1 MGVLEILNNK
11 QLAAREAE
19 AALDPVRMA
28 AEQQA
33 LQLVGSLGG
42 YIEQCWQAAYN
53 AKQAHE
59 TEMLKDMRQRDMIY
73 EPDLL
78 ASIRAQ
84 GGSEIYMSLT
94 NIKSRTA
101 KSWVR
106 DVMLPAGERPF
117 GAEPTPVPE
126 LSPDIVETIVAMT
139 MQEAQMAMDF
149 GVPVTEQMVFDR
161 ANQRAQDAK
170 DRLKREADRRNSR
183 MEDKIADLM
192 VQGAWYEAMEQVI
205 NDLIDLPAG
214 IMKCG
219 VIRKERTLK
228 WVQTPQG
235 NWVPQAGDE
244 LMPMFYAV
252 SPLDFYPAPD
262 SRCVQD
268 GYIFEKIPTR
278 RGALYSMIGVPGYSE
293 ANIRAALDDYE
304 KGFTLPLGSE
314 QMRRDAEGANQ
325 WQNTPDKAIDVLE
338 FHGSVKGAWLIEWG
352 MDAGRVPDPQKEY
365 EVTAWKVGRFI
376 VRCVLDED
384 PMGKR
389 PYEMAYYDKQN
400 GSFWGRGVTRIIR
413 DLQDMCNAAARAL
426 SNNMGLSSG
435 PLVEVEADRLAPGQS
450 VTNIFPWM
458 IYQTQ
463 AAKGTTPAPAV
474 RFHNVP
480 SNAEALVNVLKYF
493 SSLADAYSGIPSY
506 EQGVNPTTGAAGT
519 ASGLSMLMNAASRQI
534 KAVIA
539 SLDNITK
546 GCVSRLYTH
555 LMLHDPDESI
565 KGDIKFVPRGTTAL
579 LVREQMQMRR
589 AEFMVATQNP
599 IDLQILGIEGRAEM
613 LRAAA
618 KGLDMPGLVPG
629 KEAILQKMQQ
639 AAMQAIPQQPQAPAG
654 GGRPANLDAAGNP
667 SGGRSA
673 NQFGV
678 AA

>member
-1 MGVLEILNNK
+1 MGMLEILSNK
-11 QLAAREAE
+11 QLAERES
-19 AALDPVRMA
+19 AAAFDPVRA
-28 AEQQA
+28 AMEQQSM
-33 LQLVGSLGG
+33 QLIGSLGG

-59 TEMLKDMRQRDMIY
+59 REMLMDVRQRDMIY
-73 EPDLL
+73 EPELL
-78 ASIRAQ
+78 ASIKQQ

-126 LSPDIVETIVAMT
+126 LSPDVVETIVAMT
-139 MQEAQMAMDF
+139 LQEAQMAMDF
-149 GVPVTEQMVFDR
+149 GVPVTEQMVYER
-161 ANQRAQDAK
+161 AQQRAQDAK
-170 DRLKREADRRNSR
+170 DRIKIEADRRNAR

-192 VQGAWYEAMEQVI
+192 VQGAWYEAMESVI

-219 VIRKERTLK
+219 VIRKERTLQ
-228 WVQTPQG
+228 WMQTPQG
-235 NWVPQAGDE
+235 NWVPQATDE
-244 LMPMFYAV
+244 LTPMFYAV
-252 SPLDFYPAPD
+252 SPFDFFPAPD
-262 SRCVQD
+262 SRDVND
-268 GYIFEKIPTR
+268 GYLFEKIPTR
-278 RGALYSMIGVPGYSE
+278 RGSLYSMIGVPGYSE
-293 ANIRAALDDYE
+293 ENIRAALEDYE
-304 KGFTLPLGSE
+304 KGFTLPLGGE

-338 FHGSVKGAWLIEWG
+338 FHGSVKGAWLVEWG
-352 MDAGRVPDPQKEY
+352 MDAARVPDPQKEY

-384 PMGKR
+384 PLGKR
-389 PYEMAYYDKQN
+389 PYEMAYYDRQN
-400 GSFWGRGVTRIIR
+400 GSFWGRGIPRIIR
-413 DLQDMCNAAARAL
+413 DLQGMCNAAARAL

-463 AAKGTTPAPAV
+463 AAKGSTPAPAI
-474 RFHNVP
+474 RFHTVP
-480 SNAEALVNVLKYF
+480 SVANELVNVYKYF
-493 SSLADAYSGIPSY
+493 STLADQYSGIPSY
-506 EQGVNPTTGAAGT
+506 EHGVNPTSGAAGT
-519 ASGLSMLMNAASRQI
+519 ASGLSMLMNAASRQV
-534 KAVIA
+534 KAVVA

-546 GCVSRLYTH
+546 GCVRRLYTH
-555 LMLHDPDESI
+555 LMLHDPDQSI
-565 KGDIKFVPRGTTAL
+565 KGDIKFVARGTTAL
-579 LVREQMQMRR
+579 LVREQMQLRR
-589 AEFMVATQNP
+589 AEFLTSTLNP
-599 IDLQILGIEGRAEM
+599 IDMQIIGIDGRAEM

-618 KGLDMPGLVPG
+618 KGLDMPGLIPG
-629 KEAILQKMQQ
+629 KEALMAKMQQ
-639 AAMQAIPQQPQAPAG
+639 AMMQAIPPQPQGPANAATLDPAGAPAG
-654 GGRPANLDAAGNP
+654 GQAQ
-667 SGGRSA
+667 
-673 NQFGV
+673 NQFAK